1 MKPDLDSDEIY
12 TPQADV
18 PAGARDGVPVVEE
31 NGEDPLKRREKF
43 SWKSFG
49 GDGFIVSVII
59 HAVLILFAFFYVMAT
74 VKPEPDPVPTFLSG
88 SGGGGNGENPS
99 KTRQMRPK
107 PREMATQNKIVSK
120 NASSS
125 LTLPEMPKMDTSGS
139 MGGMKAGGPS
149 SGFGDGGNG
158 GGIGPGQGVGIG
170 GGRNFVSGPFGI
182 KHTTLPSLKGTL
194 FDLKRSRDG
203 KITYCTTEADNA
215 GKRKDEL
222 HKAIGMLDNSF
233 DVKKLT
239 QRYFEAG
246 TKLNANQVYIYKDFE
261 TKNAIR
267 AEAATAAF
275 ADEEGKPPF
284 DAPGWL
290 VVYTGDITPPE
301 TGEYRF
307 VGMGDDVLIVG
318 LDRKTV
324 FYAYWPGEGH
334 GSAVREPA
342 GSNWEPKNHT
352 KTDGKGSGNGGT
364 VQNHL
369 FKGSWMK
376 LQKGRKY
383 KICIAFGE
391 GAGGYA
397 GAVLGI
403 EKKGE
408 RDENSPDAPYSIFK
422 LGPVNPE
429 FLEMLFI
436 EGRYKQEGPNF
447 GTKTSKGRSD
457 PKPGER
463 RFL

>member
-12 TPQADV
+12 TLQADV
-18 PAGARDGVPVVEE
+18 PAEACEDISVPEE

-74 VKPEPDPVPTFLSG
+74 VKPDPDPEPTFVSG
-88 SGGGGNGENPS
+88 TGGGGNGENPS
-99 KTRQMRPK
+99 KMRPMRPK

-170 GGRNFVSGPFGI
+170 GGRNFVSVFGA
-182 KHTTLPSLKGTL
+182 TFSGRPSLKGTL

-203 KITYCTTEADNA
+203 KITYCTTEANNA

-222 HKAIGMLDNSF
+222 HKAIGILDNNF
-233 DVKKLT
+233 DVKKLA

-246 TKLNANQVYIYKDFE
+246 TKLNTNQVYIYKDLK

-267 AEAATAAF
+267 AEAATSAF
-275 ADEEGKPPF
+275 ADTEGKPPF

-334 GSAVREPA
+334 GNAVREPA
-342 GSNWEPKNHT
+342 GSNWEPENHT
-352 KTDGKGSGNGGT
+352 KTDGKGSGSGGT
-364 VQNHL
+364 IQNHL

-397 GAVLGI
+397 GAILGI
-403 EKKGE
+403 EKKGD
-408 RDENSPDAPYSIFK
+408 RDEKNPDAPYSIFK
-422 LGPVNPE
+422 LGVVDPE
-429 FLEMLFI
+429 ILDMLFI

-447 GTKTSKGRSD
+447 GTKTGKGRSD
-457 PKPGER
+457 SKSGDR